1 MRNRFF
7 ISFGAV
13 SLVMAAIVWASV
25 LVVAQAPSSA
35 SAKLAASVW
44 DPTAPPPSGW
54 TAPRTSWGDPDLQ
67 GFWLVLSYTPLERP
81 AALAGKPLYTTEEAV
96 DAFKKAVALDAEV
109 DPTTIHYDWKEYGM
123 DAWQSPVRPNRR
135 TSLIVDPPD
144 GRMPPRTPEAQKRRA
159 LGCCGVGGT
168 DVQSVGWYT
177 RCLLGVE
184 AAPRVPGGVT
194 TESQIVQ
201 TPGYVMW
208 VQESNNDVRIIPLD
222 GRPHLPSNV
231 RQYLGDARGHWEGNT
246 LVVET
251 TNFTDETKWQGSTAG
266 MRLVERFTL
275 ADAKTLKYEF
285 TVTDPATWTKP
296 WTMEA
301 PLPRIDPPLYEFA
314 CHEQNYGVINVVNGA
329 QIRAAEGIGL
339 SGRAP
344 DYTRGDG
351 K

>member
-7 ISFGAV
+7 KSLGAV
-13 SLVMAAIVWASV
+13 ALVMAAILWAPV
-25 LVVAQAPSSA
+25 LVEAQTPP
-35 SAKLAASVW
+35 AAGANPKSVW

-54 TAPRTSWGDPDLQ
+54 TAPRTPWGDPDLQ

-81 AALAGKPLYTTEEAV
+81 AALAGKPLYTPEEAI

-109 DPTTIHYDWKEYGM
+109 DPTTVHYDWKEYGM

-144 GRMPPRTPEAQKRRA
+144 GKIPPLTPEAQKRRTQ
-159 LGCCGVGGT
+159 GCCGVAT
-168 DVQSVGWYT
+168 DVSSVGWYT

-201 TPGYVMW
+201 IPGYVMW
-208 VQESNNDVRIIPLD
+208 IQESNNDVRIIPLD

-246 LVVET
+246 LVVDT
-251 TNFTDETKWQGSTAG
+251 TNFTDETKWHGSTAG
-266 MRLVERFTL
+266 LHLVERFTL
-275 ADAKTLKYEF
+275 ADDKTLKYEF

-301 PLPRIDPPLYEFA
+301 PLPRITPPLYEFA
-314 CHEQNYGVINVVNGA
+314 CHEQNYGVMNVVKGA
-329 QIRAAEGIGL
+329 QIRASEGIGL

-344 DYTRGDG
+344 DFTTGDG